1 MKKSLICAVA
11 AAFLCTV
18 GMVGVSLA
26 DKGPAEIHFE
36 TKKPV
41 LFPHAKHQEQKE
53 LTWATCHH
61 GKDDAGKKVAYVE
74 GQAIAKCASCHN
86 KDAGMPKKLAS
97 LKNAGHGLCKECH
110 KKQENKKLKSCKT
123 CHPKKKK

>member
-26 DKGPAEIHFE
+26 DKGPAEVHFE

-41 LFPHAKHQEQKE
+41 LFPHAKHQEKFDC
-53 LTWATCHH
+53 ATCHH
-61 GKDDAGKKVAYVE
+61 AKDEAGKQLAYAE
-74 GQAIAKCASCHN
+74 GQAIAKCGSCHN
-86 KDAGMPKKLAS
+86 KEAGMPKKLAS
-97 LKNAGHGLCKECH
+97 LKGAGHGMCKECH
-110 KKQENKKLKSCKT
+110 KKQDNKNLKSCKT